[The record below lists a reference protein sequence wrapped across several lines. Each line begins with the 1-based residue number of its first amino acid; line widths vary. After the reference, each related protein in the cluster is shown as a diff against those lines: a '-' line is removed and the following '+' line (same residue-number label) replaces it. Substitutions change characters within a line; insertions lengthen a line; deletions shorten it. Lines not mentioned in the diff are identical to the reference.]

1 MFGPVQWR
9 IGLTKTMASL
19 RVCWL
24 PGQPTVRTPFCFS
37 ETPTGVTMK
46 KSRLVMVGNG
56 MAGVRSLEELL
67 KIAPDLYDITVFG
80 AEPHPNYNRILLSPV
95 LAGEQTIDEIILNDW
110 QWYADNHITLHTG
123 FTVTDVD
130 RVRRIVHATSATGET
145 ITAEYDRLI
154 MATGSNPF
162 ILPIPGKELQGV
174 LAYRDIA
181 DTQAMI
187 DAAATYK
194 HAVVIG
200 GGLLGLEAAN
210 GLMKRGMQVT
220 VVHVGDWL
228 MERQLDDVAG
238 KMLQKSL
245 AERGMQFLMGAQT
258 QELVGNAE
266 GRVAAVKFKDGTEV
280 PADLVVMAVGIR
292 PNTALA
298 EKMRLHVHRG
308 IVVSD
313 TLQTTTDARIYAV
326 GECAAHRGIAY
337 GLVAPLFE
345 QGKVLANHL
354 AEFGIGRY
362 QGSLTSTKLKVTGID
377 LFSAGDFQGGE
388 GTEEIV
394 MSDPSGGVYK
404 KLVLKDDKLVGACL
418 YGDTV
423 DGSWYFKL
431 LRDGRT
437 VNDIRD
443 KLMFGESNMG
453 DAGHQGQNKSAAM
466 ADTDEVC
473 GCNGVTKGAICK
485 AIKEKGL
492 FTLDEVR
499 KHTKASASC
508 GSCTGLVEQIIMFTA
523 GGDYSATPKTK
534 AMCGCTEHGHQALRD
549 AIRTHKLLS
558 KEAVFAFM
566 EWKTPDGCP
575 SCRPAINYYLLST
588 WPGQAQ
594 DDPQSRAINE
604 RSHANIQKDGTYSVI
619 PRMWGG
625 ETTADELRRIADVVD
640 KYHIPTV
647 KVTGGQRIDLLGVK
661 KEDLVNVWKDIGM
674 PSGHAYAKA
683 LRTVKTCVGSEWCRM
698 GTQDSTQMG
707 KDMERAMWRMNAPH
721 KVKFAVSGC
730 PRNCAEAGIKDVGII
745 GVESGWEMY
754 VAGNGGIKTEVAHF
768 FTKLKTAEEVLE
780 YTGAFCEL
788 YRQEGWYLERTVHY
802 VNRVGLDYVKKRIL
816 QDPEGRKALWEQLQ
830 FALDGEPDPWFDF
843 DKAAV
848 DQRQFIPISVA

>member
-1 MFGPVQWR
+1 
-9 IGLTKTMASL
+9 
-19 RVCWL
+19 
-24 PGQPTVRTPFCFS
+24 
-37 ETPTGVTMK
+37 MK

-56 MAGVRSLEELL
+56 MAGVRTLEELL
-67 KIAPDLYDITVFG
+67 KIAPDLYEITVFG

-95 LAGEQTIDEIILNDW
+95 LAGEQTLEEIVLNDW
-110 QWYADNHITLHTG
+110 AWYEENGITLHAG
-123 FTVTDVD
+123 CTVGEVD
-130 RVRRIVHATSATGET
+130 RTRRIVRGTD
-145 ITAEYDRLI
+145 AEGRTVEAPYDRLI
-154 MATGSNPF
+154 IATGSNPF
-162 ILPIPGKELQGV
+162 ILPIPGKDLQGV

-187 DAAATYK
+187 DAAATYRD
-194 HAVVIG
+194 AVVIG

-210 GLMKRGMQVT
+210 GLMKRGMRVT
-220 VVHVGDWL
+220 VVHASEWL

-238 KMLQKSL
+238 RMLQKSL
-245 AERGMQFLMGAQT
+245 VERGMGFLMKAQT
-258 QELVGNAE
+258 QELVGDDAT
-266 GRVAAVKFKDGTEV
+266 GRVAAVRFKDGTEV
-280 PADLVVMAVGIR
+280 PAQLVVMAVGIR
-292 PNTALA
+292 PSTQLA
-298 EKMRLHVHRG
+298 ERMRLHVNRG

-313 TLQTTTDARIYAV
+313 TLQTVTDPRIYAV

-354 AEFGIGRY
+354 AEHGIGRY

-377 LFSAGDFQGGE
+377 LFSAGNFQGGE

-394 MSDPSGGVYK
+394 MSDPYAAGGGVYK
-404 KLVLKDDKLVGACL
+404 KLVIQDDKLVGACL

-437 VNDIRD
+437 VADIRD
-443 KLMFGESNMG
+443 KLMFGESNIG
-453 DAGHQGQNKSAAM
+453 DAGHQGHSKAAAM

-492 FTLDEVR
+492 FTLDDVK

-534 AMCGCTEHGHQALRD
+534 AVCGCTDHGHQAVRD
-549 AIRTHKLLS
+549 AIRANRLLS
-558 KEAVFAFM
+558 IGDVFAFM
-566 EWKTPDGCP
+566 EWKTPNGCAT
-575 SCRPAINYYLLST
+575 CRPAVNYYVTST
-588 WPGQAQ
+588 WPKEAK

-625 ETTADELRRIADVVD
+625 ETTAAELRRIADVVD
-640 KYHIPTV
+640 KYQIPTV

-661 KEDLVNVWKDIGM
+661 KEDLQAVWKDIGM

-707 KDMERAMWRMNAPH
+707 KDLERAMWRMYAPH

-730 PRNCAEAGIKDVGII
+730 PRNCAESGIKDVGII
-745 GVESGWEMY
+745 GVDSGWEMY
-754 VAGNGGIKTEVAHF
+754 IAGNGGIKTEVAHF
-768 FTKLKTAEEVLE
+768 FTKLKTAAEVLE

-802 VNRVGLDYVKKRIL
+802 VNRVGLDHVKQRIL
-816 QDPEGRKALWEQLQ
+816 EDHEGRKALWEQLQ
-830 FALDGEPDPWFDF
+830 FALDGEPDPWFEF

-848 DQRQFIPISVA
+848 DTRQFTPVIPIVPVPVPVPAPAPSAGATTPTNTAAA